1 MAWLIS
7 TFLRVNGTRCE
18 LSSRRHGIMRR
29 LITFRCDSATLAGT
43 LDTGDATTGLLIVS
57 GGSEVRHGAHRGM
70 AMLAQHLAARGTSVF
85 RYDRRGVGDSEG
97 VDRGFAH
104 ASDDLRAAAAAFREA
119 APHVT
124 RLYAFGNCDA
134 ATLLALEGRHAGIE
148 RVLLA
153 NPWTIEQAD
162 DLPPAAAI
170 RAGYAQHLRD
180 PAEWRRLLSGGIDI
194 RKAFKG
200 LWKIARTR
208 SQPNTLATKVTTA
221 IAKWGDDATVLL
233 ARDDNTAR
241 AFADAARA
249 HVFTTLTIDTSS
261 HSFARAADKQAL
273 ADIVTRW
280 LER

>member
-1 MAWLIS
+1 
-7 TFLRVNGTRCE
+7 
-18 LSSRRHGIMRR
+18 MRR
-29 LITFRCDSATLAGT
+29 LITFRCADAILAGT

-57 GGSEVRHGAHRGM
+57 GGNEVRHGAHRGM
-70 AMLAQHLAARGTSVF
+70 AMLAQHLAGRGTPVF

-97 VDRGFAH
+97 VNRGFAH
-104 ASDDLRAAAAAFREA
+104 AGDDLRAAAAAFRQA

-134 ATLLALEGRHAGIE
+134 ATLLALEGRSAGIE

-170 RAGYAQHLRD
+170 RAGYAQQLRD
-180 PAEWRRLLSGGIDI
+180 PAEWRRLLRGGINI
-194 RKAFKG
+194 GKVFKG
-200 LWKIARTR
+200 LWKIARAR
-208 SQPNTLATKVTTA
+208 SQPNNLATKVTNA
-221 IAKWGDDATVLL
+221 IAEWGDAATVLL

-249 HVFTTLTIDTSS
+249 HAFKTLTIDTSS

-273 ADIVTRW
+273 AHIVTRW
-280 LER
+280 LDA

>member
-1 MAWLIS
+1 M
-7 TFLRVNGTRCE
+7 
-18 LSSRRHGIMRR
+18 MRR

-57 GGSEVRHGAHRGM
+57 GGNEVRHGAHRGM
-70 AMLAQHLAARGTSVF
+70 AMLALGVAARGTPVF

-97 VDRGFAH
+97 ENRGFAH
-104 ASDDLRAAAAAFREA
+104 AGDDLRAAAAAFRQA

-124 RLYAFGNCDA
+124 RFYAFGNCDA
-134 ATLLALEGRHAGIE
+134 ATLLALEGPSAGIE

-170 RAGYAQHLRD
+170 RAGYAQQLRD
-180 PAEWRRLLSGGIDI
+180 PAEWRRLLRGGINI
-194 RKAFKG
+194 GKVFKG
-200 LWKIARTR
+200 LWKIVRAR
-208 SQPNTLATKVTTA
+208 SQPNNLATKVTNA
-221 IAKWGDDATVLL
+221 IAEWGDAATVLL